1 MKTEKMEKVA
11 ILKMVVVAS
20 MVLAVLVGASSAQV
34 GNPGFTMDVTPIEGE
49 ICPGGIATYNVSAV
63 SIAQETEYVNFTI
76 EPEQTGWTYAF
87 TPVGFDLP
95 AGETRYSIL
104 SIGAPTDAAPEDYY
118 HDVNGYAWID
128 GIPFPV
134 ENATHSNLKT
144 TVTPGIPTYANV
156 GRDAPNVTHIWET
169 PDDTPGDGY
178 TNVYPIPG
186 ENVTVNKYVVVDD
199 KDGAG
204 DIKEV
209 FVRTFYPLGDG
220 SACNCTCNESNR
232 CEPGD
237 CVLKEESSATA
248 LENRTACDEAVEA
261 AYVDGLLK
269 EDDKADIKEFLDKGT
284 GWIYIEHTNFNCSD
298 PAGNYTVCAQA
309 FDSEK
314 YDCMANTFKYESIIS
329 LAIDFSEVEY
339 GNVTRN
345 KTTWVTPGNVTND
358 GNDPMDIEIAAWNM
372 TSTGGGVIP
381 ADKLDAKLNGLEQW
395 LALPPGVLFEV
406 SLQGYVP
413 TPIEFSLH
421 VPIDI
426 PYGDYT
432 GCIRMTGK
440 HIG

>member
-1 MKTEKMEKVA
+1 MEKVA
-11 ILKMVVVAS
+11 ILKTVFVAS
-20 MVLAVLVGASSAQV
+20 MVLAVLVGASSAQL
-34 GNPGFTMDVTPIEGE
+34 GNPGFTMDVTSIEDE
-49 ICPGGIATYNVSAV
+49 ICAGGIAIYNVSAV

-76 EPEQTGWTYAF
+76 EPEQTGWTYTF
-87 TPVGFDLP
+87 TPEGFDLP
-95 AGETRYSIL
+95 AGDTRYSIL
-104 SIGAPTDAAPEDYY
+104 SIGAPTDATPEDYY

-144 TVTPGIPTYANV
+144 TVTPGIPTYASV
-156 GRDAPNVTHIWET
+156 SRVPPNVTHIWET

-186 ENVTVNKYVVVDD
+186 ENVTVNKYVAVWDRDGVDD
-199 KDGAG
+199 
-204 DIKEV
+204 IEEV

-220 SACNCTCNESNR
+220 SACNCTTYNESNC
-232 CEPGD
+232 CESDD
-237 CVLKEESSATA
+237 CVLKEESAATA

-261 AYVDGLLK
+261 AYVDGLLTEGDK
-269 EDDKADIKEFLDKGT
+269 EDIMKYLDDNKGL
-284 GWIYIEHTNFNCSD
+284 IYIEHTNFNCSD

-309 FDSEK
+309 FDKEGK
-314 YDCMANTFKYESIIS
+314 YGCRANTFMYESIIS
-329 LAIDFSEVEY
+329 LAIDFSEVDY
-339 GNVTRN
+339 GNVTKGN
-345 KTTWVTPGNVTND
+345 TTWVTPGNVTND

-381 ADKLDAKLNGLEQW
+381 ADKLDAKLSGLEQW
-395 LALPPGVLFEV
+395 LALPPGVLFDV
-406 SLQGYVP
+406 NLSYVP

-426 PYGDYT
+426 PYGDYI

-440 HIG
+440 HSS